1 MRGRSDDVFIYRLA
15 LLLGIPN
22 VEAWKRK
29 LTVRQLKLWMA
40 AWRIEPFG
48 DVWRMSAR
56 NALVTAAAF
65 GAKPEPAAEEKFL
78 PSYREKPQTFEELKA
93 ELAKIPGFAK
103 QMNQVD

>member
-15 LLLGIPN
+15 LSLGIPN
-22 VEAWKRK
+22 VEAWKKR

-48 DVWRMSAR
+48 DPWRMAAR
-56 NALVTAAAF
+56 SSLVTAAAF
-65 GAKPEPAAEEKFL
+65 GAKPEPSAEERFL

-93 ELAKIPGFAK
+93 ELAKIPAFAK
-103 QMNQVD
+103 QMQSE